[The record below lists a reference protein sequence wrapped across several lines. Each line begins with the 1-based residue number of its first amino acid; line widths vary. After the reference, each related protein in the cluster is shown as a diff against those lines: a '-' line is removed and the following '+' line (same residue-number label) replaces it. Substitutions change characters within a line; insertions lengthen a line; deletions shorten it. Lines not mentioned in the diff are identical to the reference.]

1 MDTIALLGSTMG
13 LGMVAGVRLYATV
26 LTVGLGVRFG
36 LFTLNPELSRL
47 SVLTNPY
54 ILVAAGIAFLF
65 EFFADKIPLVHSL
78 WDSIH
83 TFIRPIG
90 GAVLGATAIGTL
102 EPTTSIIIGILCGG
116 TALSSHLTKAGTRIL
131 AEPLS
136 NIVLS
141 LFEDVLAFVG
151 VWLSINHPAFMF
163 GIVVLFLFVFFWIA
177 PKLFR
182 LIRVETLA
190 LLALLQ
196 KFFAPKHTEL
206 VAGTVQPAI
215 LDEMPEEFSDH
226 FKKTFGNDLPSFAI
240 KCVASKGVKRLRNS
254 IGYLC
259 VTNGQLIF
267 ITKRWFRFRTHVV
280 DRALVSNFQFKKKL
294 LLDRISFEAQNKK
307 HHFYFFKD
315 RLNRPENTYIMLK
328 TVLTDDEQQRLTAQY
343 KRSVKKKAS
352 L

>member
-1 MDTIALLGSTMG
+1 MSFIGRYRIEMDTIALLGSTMG

-47 SVLTNPY
+47 SALTNPY
-54 ILVAAGIAFLF
+54 VLVAAGIAFLF
-65 EFFADKIPLVHSL
+65 EFFADKIPWVDSL

-90 GAVLGATAIGTL
+90 GAVLGVTAIGTL
-102 EPTTSIIIGILCGG
+102 EPTTSIVIGILCGG

-131 AEPLS
+131 VNHSPEPFS
-136 NIVLS
+136 NIALS
-141 LFEDVLAFVG
+141 LFEDVFAFIG
-151 VWLSINHPAFMF
+151 VWLCIDHPAFMF

-182 LIRVETLA
+182 LIRVETVA

-196 KFFAPKHTEL
+196 KFFTPKSIGF
-206 VAGTVQPAI
+206 VVGAVQPA
-215 LDEMPEEFSDH
+215 LLNEMPEEFSHH
-226 FKKTFGNDLPSFAI
+226 FNKTFGNDLPSFAI
-240 KCVASKGVKRLRNS
+240 RCVASKGVKRLRNS

-259 VTNGQLIF
+259 VTNDQLIF
-267 ITKRWFRFRTHVV
+267 ITKRWFRFRTHAV

-294 LLDRISFEAQNKK
+294 LLDRISFETQNKK

-315 RLNRPENTYIMLK
+315 RLNRPENTFNMLK
-328 TVLTDDEQQRLTAQY
+328 NSTHG
-343 KRSVKKKAS
+343 
-352 L
+352 